1 MQKYWDS
8 QAAPVCV
15 MQKTHGEE
23 PSSWFISVIF
33 QCMKKGLR
41 PNGYFPLTRQPHFF
55 IIGIFG
61 NAARLEK
68 LEISALLTFA
78 LTALHLYDDAGND
91 EQQAQQ
97 CVRIEGLFENQAG
110 QNHGEK
116 RSNVSEV

>member
-41 PNGYFPLTRQPHFF
+41 PNGYFPLTRQPHLLARPLSDP
-55 IIGIFG
+55 IRHKSGRKETMNGSNISVG
-61 NAARLEK
+61 NFQYGKSRLR
-68 LEISALLTFA
+68 
-78 LTALHLYDDAGND
+78 
-91 EQQAQQ
+91 QQFL
-97 CVRIEGLFENQAG
+97 RGL
-110 QNHGEK
+110 
-116 RSNVSEV
+116 

>member
-41 PNGYFPLTRQPHFF
+41 PNGYFPLTRQPLFF
-55 IIGIFG
+55 
-61 NAARLEK
+61 L
-68 LEISALLTFA
+68 S
-78 LTALHLYDDAGND
+78 
-91 EQQAQQ
+91 
-97 CVRIEGLFENQAG
+97 
-110 QNHGEK
+110 
-116 RSNVSEV
+116 

>member
-41 PNGYFPLTRQPHFF
+41 PNGYFPLTRQPPFAVF
-55 IIGIFG
+55 SYSLVPFTSAV
-61 NAARLEK
+61 NSRMNS
-68 LEISALLTFA
+68 ISVPA
-78 LTALHLYDDAGND
+78 
-91 EQQAQQ
+91 
-97 CVRIEGLFENQAG
+97 
-110 QNHGEK
+110 
-116 RSNVSEV
+116 

>member
-41 PNGYFPLTRQPHFF
+41 PNGYFPLTRQPLLASVIFDQNRCLCF
-55 IIGIFG
+55 IIIIYARFSQNLFKIAAACARVVLPEGIS
-61 NAARLEK
+61 LP
-68 LEISALLTFA
+68 LLP
-78 LTALHLYDDAGND
+78 
-91 EQQAQQ
+91 
-97 CVRIEGLFENQAG
+97 
-110 QNHGEK
+110 
-116 RSNVSEV
+116 

>member
-41 PNGYFPLTRQPHFF
+41 PNGYFPLTRQPRVKRC
-55 IIGIFG
+55 IKCPKDGLRALVSDKIF
-61 NAARLEK
+61 
-68 LEISALLTFA
+68 
-78 LTALHLYDDAGND
+78 
-91 EQQAQQ
+91 
-97 CVRIEGLFENQAG
+97 LFG
-110 QNHGEK
+110 
-116 RSNVSEV
+116 R

>member
-41 PNGYFPLTRQPHFF
+41 PNGYFPLTRQPPLHC
-55 IIGIFG
+55 
-61 NAARLEK
+61 
-68 LEISALLTFA
+68 LTCCIYYF
-78 LTALHLYDDAGND
+78 
-91 EQQAQQ
+91 
-97 CVRIEGLFENQAG
+97 
-110 QNHGEK
+110 
-116 RSNVSEV
+116 

>member
-41 PNGYFPLTRQPHFF
+41 PNGYFPLTRQPQVYSL
-55 IIGIFG
+55 IILHGG
-61 NAARLEK
+61 NKCRKKYTIVQYL
-68 LEISALLTFA
+68 
-78 LTALHLYDDAGND
+78 
-91 EQQAQQ
+91 
-97 CVRIEGLFENQAG
+97 
-110 QNHGEK
+110 
-116 RSNVSEV
+116 

>member
-41 PNGYFPLTRQPHFF
+41 PNGYFPLTRQP
-55 IIGIFG
+55 
-61 NAARLEK
+61 
-68 LEISALLTFA
+68 LLLLCRKYRFEFA
-78 LTALHLYDDAGND
+78 G
-91 EQQAQQ
+91 
-97 CVRIEGLFENQAG
+97 VI
-110 QNHGEK
+110 
-116 RSNVSEV
+116 

>member
-41 PNGYFPLTRQPHFF
+41 PNGYFPLTRQPLQTVYRAFGIPCFF
-55 IIGIFG
+55 H
-61 NAARLEK
+61 RL
-68 LEISALLTFA
+68 S
-78 LTALHLYDDAGND
+78 NR
-91 EQQAQQ
+91 
-97 CVRIEGLFENQAG
+97 VLFLI
-110 QNHGEK
+110 
-116 RSNVSEV
+116 

>member
-41 PNGYFPLTRQPHFF
+41 PNGYFPLTRQPPQK
-55 IIGIFG
+55 IY
-61 NAARLEK
+61 NALILTQSRLFSGREFSP
-68 LEISALLTFA
+68 LPPAS
-78 LTALHLYDDAGND
+78 
-91 EQQAQQ
+91 
-97 CVRIEGLFENQAG
+97 CR
-110 QNHGEK
+110 K
-116 RSNVSEV
+116 R

>member
-41 PNGYFPLTRQPHFF
+41 PNGYFPLTRQPL
-55 IIGIFG
+55 
-61 NAARLEK
+61 RL
-68 LEISALLTFA
+68 I
-78 LTALHLYDDAGND
+78 
-91 EQQAQQ
+91 
-97 CVRIEGLFENQAG
+97 
-110 QNHGEK
+110 
-116 RSNVSEV
+116 